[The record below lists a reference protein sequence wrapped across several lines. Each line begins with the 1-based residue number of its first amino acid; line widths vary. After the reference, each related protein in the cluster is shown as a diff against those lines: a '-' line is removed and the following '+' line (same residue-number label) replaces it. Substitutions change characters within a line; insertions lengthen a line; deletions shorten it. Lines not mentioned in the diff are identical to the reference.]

1 MCQPAVRPH
10 AGLPTF
16 GSMRRGANGR
26 VGGLALLLW
35 TFALGCG
42 LPRDPYQT
50 LEDFQLTVAAAEAW
64 EAIEHIEILEI
75 SEDRWTGRRLVDAVR
90 FRRLR

>member
-1 MCQPAVRPH
+1 MWGHAESVIVAAAMGTEALSRAYISAPVGEEAWVRP
-10 AGLPTF
+10 
-16 GSMRRGANGR
+16 
-26 VGGLALLLW
+26 
-35 TFALGCG
+35 
-42 LPRDPYQT
+42 DPYQT